1 MDLWGSG
8 GSKPASNFTI
18 EYKKKP
24 EPRKTVAVTNLPSSL
39 NQSDYQ
45 VTLSPKKSSFNTGVP
60 AYEPITLETSKLGGS
75 STIEL
80 DRHTS
85 IQPQGGEV
93 TYTVTTS
100 KQPMNKTTQEFVTQD
115 ILSGANKT
123 AVVSNLASTL
133 AGAPATGSR
142 TSNMLMKKDTI
153 TTMLEEVDSS
163 IKFRATHAL

>member
-8 GSKPASNFTI
+8 GSKPTSNFTI

-60 AYEPITLETSKLGGS
+60 AYVPITLKTSNLGTS
-75 STIEL
+75 NIDL
-80 DRHTS
+80 NRHSS

-93 TYTVTTS
+93 NYTVTTS

-133 AGAPATGSR
+133 TGAPANASR
-142 TSNMLMKKDTI
+142 TNNMLMKKDTI